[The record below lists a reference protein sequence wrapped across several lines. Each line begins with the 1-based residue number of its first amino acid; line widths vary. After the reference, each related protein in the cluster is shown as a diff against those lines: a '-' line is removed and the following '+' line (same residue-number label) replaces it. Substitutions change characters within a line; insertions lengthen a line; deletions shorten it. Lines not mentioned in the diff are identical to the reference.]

1 MSAAGGVYIV
11 AKKWGEGMLLLKLTG
26 SILVIAASG
35 LIGFRLAA
43 CYKDRPQQVRQVMNG
58 IVALKSYI
66 RYASTPLAEAFSESA
81 RGLSGVICVLFTTV
95 GDCLRRENSLT
106 PQEAIARAM
115 AICSDRLALKG
126 QEREA
131 FILFGANL
139 GKMNREEQERYCD
152 MLLAQLEKIEQDAL
166 ILRDQNVAMYRYLGV
181 CGGMTLVILL
191 I

>member
-1 MSAAGGVYIV
+1 M
-11 AKKWGEGMLLLKLTG
+11 WLKLAG
-26 SILVIAASG
+26 SILVIAAGG
-35 LIGFRLAA
+35 LMGFSLAA
-43 CYKDRPQQVRQVMNG
+43 RYKNRPQQVRQLING

-81 RGLSGVICVLFTTV
+81 RGLSGVISEVFTAI
-95 GDCLRRENSLT
+95 GNYLNRETGLT
-106 PQEAIARAM
+106 PQEAITRAL
-115 AICSDRLALKG
+115 ASGSDDQLALRR

-152 MLLAQLEKIEQDAL
+152 MLMSQLEKIEHDAL
-166 ILRDQNVAMYRYLGV
+166 TLRDQNVAMYRYLGV
-181 CGGMTLVILL
+181 CGGMAVAILL